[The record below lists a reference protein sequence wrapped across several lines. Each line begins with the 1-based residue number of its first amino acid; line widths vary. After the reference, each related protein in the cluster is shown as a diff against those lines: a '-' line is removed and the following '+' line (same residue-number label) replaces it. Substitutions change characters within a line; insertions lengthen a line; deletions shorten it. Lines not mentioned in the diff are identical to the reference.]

1 MLGSLAIAW
10 RSDHAI
16 DYPWKYRCGYWVFDG
31 PWFRRMG
38 GGSVMLWIAQ
48 SKEYGHIVAI
58 FRSEDEIHELYD
70 DNEHVNIYWV
80 ESDL

>member
-1 MLGSLAIAW
+1 MRGIQEY
-10 RSDHAI
+10 RPI
-16 DYPWKYRCGYWVFDG
+16 WKGTL
-31 PWFRRMG
+31 
-38 GGSVMLWIAQ
+38 MLWIAQ

-58 FRSEDEIHELYD
+58 FRSEDEIHELYN

>member
-1 MLGSLAIAW
+1 
-10 RSDHAI
+10 
-16 DYPWKYRCGYWVFDG
+16 
-31 PWFRRMG
+31 
-38 GGSVMLWIAQ
+38 MLWIAQ

-58 FRSEDEIHELYD
+58 FRSEDEIHELYN